1 MLNKLDDREKLF
13 VIGGVLVV
21 IIVLFSLTLSKVVE
35 RRTNLSESLLEAR
48 GNFARLDKAIQ
59 DYNYY
64 RSLKSGD
71 EVDLTS
77 IYAKLDQILIRYGL
91 KDRVLT
97 QKDSSTIIKKEYNKI
112 TIDISLRSVKLAD
125 VFKMIYDIE
134 VMKQINSK
142 VDYMNFIKPLPGKE
156 EYDVNIRFSSF
167 TKVKK

>member
-13 VIGGVLVV
+13 VIGGVIIFILV
-21 IIVLFSLTLSKVVE
+21 IFGLFISKIME
-35 RRTNLSESLLEAR
+35 RRTTLSESLSEAR
-48 GNFARLDKAIQ
+48 GNFARLDKTIQ

-71 EVDLTS
+71 EIDLTS

-97 QKDSSTIIKKEYNKI
+97 QKDTSTPIKKEYIKI
-112 TIDISLRSVKLAD
+112 TIDISLRSVKL
-125 VFKMIYDIE
+125 IYDIE

>member
-13 VIGGVLVV
+13 VIGAV
-21 IIVLFSLTLSKVVE
+21 ILFFLVLFSLTVSKVVE
-35 RRTNLSESLLEAR
+35 RRTALSDSLLEAR

-71 EVDLTS
+71 EIDVTS

-91 KDRVLT
+91 KERVNT

-112 TIDISLRSVKLAD
+112 TVDISLRSVKLAD

>member
-13 VIGGVLVV
+13 VIGAVV
-21 IIVLFSLTLSKVVE
+21 IFFLVLFSLTVSKVVE
-35 RRTNLSESLLEAR
+35 RRTALSDSLLEAR

-71 EVDLTS
+71 EIDVTS

-91 KDRVLT
+91 KERVNT

>member
-13 VIGGVLVV
+13 VIGGVIVFFL
-21 IIVLFSLTLSKVVE
+21 VLFSLTVSKVVE
-35 RRTNLSESLLEAR
+35 RRTGLSDSLLEAR

-71 EVDLTS
+71 EIDVTS

-91 KDRVLT
+91 KERVNT

>member
-1 MLNKLDDREKLF
+1 MLNELDDREKLF
-13 VIGGVLVV
+13 VIGAV
-21 IIVLFSLTLSKVVE
+21 ILFFLVLFSLTVSKVVE
-35 RRTNLSESLLEAR
+35 RRTALSDSLLEAR

-71 EVDLTS
+71 EIDVTS

-91 KDRVLT
+91 KERVNT